1 MTRGASAPRGPTRI
15 VLASSSPRRIDL
27 LRAAGIDFRAVASG
41 VDERPPYPMSPLEY
55 VAWAARA
62 KAEAVA
68 RRFRA
73 SVVVGADTE
82 VVLGG
87 RIFGKPRDPEQAGEF
102 LRALSGQ
109 THRVYTAVAVIDS
122 RSGCRA
128 AGVSRTRVTMRELP
142 RSVIETYVRSGEA
155 QDKAGAYAIQ
165 GEGRRLVA
173 AIDGPYDTVV
183 GMPIGLLRRL
193 LRQCGIPVP
202 TISPDELQ
210 HDVPS
215 QSRRRPAQAARPA
228 SRR

>member
-1 MTRGASAPRGPTRI
+1 
-15 VLASSSPRRIDL
+15 VLASSSPRRVDL
-27 LRAAGIDFRAVASG
+27 LGAAGIAFRAVGSG
-41 VDERPPYPMSPLEY
+41 VDERPPHPMSPLAY
-55 VAWAARA
+55 VAWAAQA

-82 VVLGG
+82 VVLGR
-87 RIFGKPRDPEQAGEF
+87 RIFGKPRDREQASEF
-102 LRALSGQ
+102 LRALSGR
-109 THRVYTAVAVIDS
+109 THRVYTAVAVIDG

-142 RSVIETYVRSGEA
+142 PRVIETYVRTGEA

-165 GEGRRLVA
+165 GRGRRLVA

-215 QSRRRPAQAARPA
+215 QSRRRPPQAAHPA